1 MEHEELVQLARPLL
15 EGVPQG
21 QPRKAPPS
29 SYVGGDFRTAAPSP
43 ESHALL
49 AFEVRLGV
57 WP

>member
-1 MEHEELVQLARPLL
+1 VEHEELVQLARPLL
-15 EGVPQG
+15 EAVPQG

-49 AFEVRLGV
+49 AFEVGV
-57 WP
+57 MI